1 MPLPP
6 MRQRPAEVGF
16 TVASPVWALRPPPR
30 AVTSKTASGGTI
42 QGAAVRVLLTGHLG
56 YLGARLTPMLRSAG
70 IEVVGFDNGMFRDCA
85 IGPLDAVPAIDKDIR
100 DVEARDVRGFDAV
113 IHLAGL
119 SSEELGH
126 IHPALTFEVNF
137 EASLRL
143 AQLAKQ
149 EGARRFL
156 FASSVEV
163 YGPGSAR
170 RGEGAPLAPES
181 PYAVSKALAEEELGR
196 LADDGFAPVFLRAAQ
211 PYGMSPMLRF
221 EPMLN
226 RMVAQAAS
234 DGRILA
240 CADDGPRLDLVH
252 VEDLSRAYIAALRA
266 PEHVVRGQA
275 FNVGAPGESYGP
287 AELALV
293 VRETVPG
300 AEIEVRLEEDTR
312 SGRGPAKF
320 GKIACMLP
328 DFRPRWTARR
338 GAVEVYQALARLA
351 LTRADIEGAR
361 YGRAHHLRMIVRLG
375 RMDEELRLVKPA
387 DLGGVCQA
395 V

>member
-1 MPLPP
+1 MQ
-6 MRQRPAEVGF
+6 QRPAEVGF
-16 TVASPVWALRPPPR
+16 TVASPVWALRPHNSHRKQGAGRSFEPR
-30 AVTSKTASGGTI
+30 SAEH
-42 QGAAVRVLLTGHLG
+42 QGAALRVLLTGHLG
-56 YLGARLTPMLRSAG
+56 YLGTRLAPMLRSSG
-70 IEVVGFDNGMFRDCA
+70 IEVVGFDNGLFRDCA
-85 IGPLDAVPAIDKDIR
+85 IGPLEAGSAIDKDIR
-100 DVEARDVRGFDAV
+100 DVEAHDVRGFDAV

-119 SSEELGH
+119 SGEELAH

-137 EASLRL
+137 EASVRL

-156 FASSVEV
+156 FASSIGV
-163 YGPGSAR
+163 YGPGPAR
-170 RGEGAPLAPES
+170 CAEGAPLAPES
-181 PYAVSKALAEEELGR
+181 PYAVSKALAEEELRR
-196 LADDGFAPVFLRAAQ
+196 LADDGFSPVFLRAAQ

-221 EPMLN
+221 EPVLN

-234 DGRILA
+234 DGRIGI
-240 CADDGPRLDLVH
+240 CADAGPRLDLVH

-266 PEHVVRGQA
+266 PDHVVRGQA
-275 FNVGAPGESYGP
+275 FNVGVPGESYAP
-287 AELALV
+287 AELAGF

-300 AEIEVRLEEDTR
+300 SEVQVRLEEDAR
-312 SGRGPAKF
+312 SGGGPAKF

-338 GAVEVYQALARLA
+338 GAMEVYEALARLA

-387 DLGGVCQA
+387 GLGVVCQA